1 MFIQKTSGKVY
12 TKKDFGLDLRN
23 VLHSTQDPYKISHLI
38 SHVYNINI
46 FNTELEVE
54 KVAFA
59 LECMQDGEE
68 FHYTNDELYQIADEL
83 IRGQYPKLL
92 K

>member
-1 MFIQKTSGKVY
+1 
-12 TKKDFGLDLRN
+12 
-23 VLHSTQDPYKISHLI
+23 
-38 SHVYNINI
+38 
-46 FNTELEVE
+46 ELEVE